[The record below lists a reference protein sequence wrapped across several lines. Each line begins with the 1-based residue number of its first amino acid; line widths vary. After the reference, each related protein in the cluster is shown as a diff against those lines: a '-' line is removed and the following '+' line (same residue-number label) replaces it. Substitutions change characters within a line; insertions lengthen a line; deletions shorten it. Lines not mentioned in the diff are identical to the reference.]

1 MKIYGQLEGAAL
13 ESLGTD
19 PTAAVQ
25 GRVYYNTATSR
36 FMLDNGTTKRALI
49 RNDGN
54 AVFGTDAT
62 AANNVRLHHA
72 GAGLMQLVT
81 GADTTAENALSSSLA
96 QLGFRA
102 ANFAGL
108 PAAGNTGRILFNTV
122 GSCLQVDLGAAFAQ
136 LATVAGTETF
146 TNKTLVAPVADV
158 VSFTDQSSTPATPA
172 SGSTKLY
179 TKSGQVYK
187 LGSDGLETLVGSGSG
202 SGAFNY
208 LSNGDFEQGI
218 STVQWAKATVASGI
232 VTGLPTMT
240 STQGTSS
247 LGLTVETTAPL
258 RNTKSLRI
266 TAATAWAQGDGVAL
280 GPALTVQ
287 PEDAGKVLS
296 FSLAYQVVS
305 GSANLNFSGT
315 IASQNLVLA
324 VLDVTNG
331 AWVPVPAGAYGING
345 TAGQVSCTFQ
355 TSVAVGQR
363 YQAFLFNAGATTS
376 GACAVLVDDVQVGP
390 QNIAPDSRT
399 LASKFALSTATAV
412 GANAIIPFNSVL
424 FDFAGGFVAGGQ
436 FKVPVSGVYEV
447 TISGSLS
454 TGSNTTLFVWKN
466 GVSDTGVGL
475 WTTAQT
481 ATGTTLVSCVA
492 GDLLDARAD
501 LSVTVQN
508 NARISVKRVGGPAA
522 SVGDARVVAMN
533 SLGVPTTTGFNTT
546 ATLIKYPAAT
556 TDSHAAYNAS
566 TGLYTVPVS
575 GWYNVSATTD
585 VAGTFAINGY
595 AAVFLYK
602 NGSALVQGGA
612 VAGGS
617 QGSVPTSLQTLV
629 FANAGDTFGI
639 YLKTSATSASF
650 VADGTLH
657 YLSIQRASGPS
668 VVAASESVNASY
680 YCSTAFAASP
690 TVPVNFDLREWDSHN
705 AVTVSAT
712 AWRFTA
718 PVSGTYLV
726 TMTGQ
731 ASVSTPVNFYKNGVN
746 YKYMYN
752 VNAGTISSGNAGT
765 IKLQAGEFFDLRP
778 FTSSTFSGNGTLS
791 QVNSSNIS
799 ITRTGN

>member
-1 MKIYGQLEGAAL
+1 M
-13 ESLGTD
+13 
-19 PTAAVQ
+19 
-25 GRVYYNTATSR
+25 
-36 FMLDNGTTKRALI
+36 
-49 RNDGN
+49 GN
-54 AVFGTDAT
+54 SPVLWGPNKL
-62 AANNVRLHHA
+62 ANNLENGILHA
-72 GAGLMQLVT
+72 DGAISHF
-81 GADTTAENALSSSLA
+81 D
-96 QLGFRA
+96 
-102 ANFAGL
+102 
-108 PAAGNTGRILFNTV
+108 
-122 GSCLQVDLGAAFAQ
+122 
-136 LATVAGTETF
+136 
-146 TNKTLVAPVADV
+146 
-158 VSFTDQSSTPATPA
+158 
-172 SGSTKLY
+172 
-179 TKSGQVYK
+179 
-187 LGSDGLETLVGSGSG
+187 
-202 SGAFNY
+202 GAFNY
-208 LSNGDFEQGI
+208 LPNGGFENGI
-218 STVQWAKATVASGI
+218 SQLFYTTNIVTNGQLIATPTLSGGANSLSMSLESTSPLRGSKSLRLTASTAWAQADGVTLGPAFQIKPADFGKVLTVSCTYQVTSGASNMNFSGTVGNQTMMLAVFDVNASAWVGLAGALGFNTSGTSGI
-232 VTGLPTMT
+232 VTATFQA
-240 STQGTSS
+240 ST
-247 LGLTVETTAPL
+247 L
-258 RNTKSLRI
+258 
-266 TAATAWAQGDGVAL
+266 
-280 GPALTVQ
+280 
-287 PEDAGKVLS
+287 
-296 FSLAYQVVS
+296 
-305 GSANLNFSGT
+305 
-315 IASQNLVLA
+315 ASQ
-324 VLDVTNG
+324 
-331 AWVPVPAGAYGING
+331 
-345 TAGQVSCTFQ
+345 S
-355 TSVAVGQR
+355 
-363 YQAFLFNAGATTS
+363 YQLYLFNVGATTTGPCS
-376 GACAVLVDDVQVGP
+376 VLIDEVSVGTS
-390 QNIAPDSRT
+390 NNLPDSRT
-399 LASKFALSTATAV
+399 LASKFALTTATAV
-412 GANAIIPFNSVL
+412 GANAIIPFNSVV

-454 TGSNTTLFVWKN
+454 AGSNTTLFVWKN

-492 GDLLDARAD
+492 GDLLDARPD